1 MNRIF
6 ALMVDRLKLAGGVLL
21 GAAAGVGLAV
31 GIAQLSDTGHVAAQ
45 IPPMDTADVPRAV
58 PQSGQVALSFAPVV
72 KSAAPAV
79 VNIYTATV
87 DRRPRSMNEEFI
99 QRFFGGA
106 PVQPRVSQSLG
117 SGVIVGADGLIITNN
132 HVVEGADQILV
143 ALADRRE
150 FKAKILFADPRL
162 DLALLKVET
171 EGAVLPVIRM
181 ADSDRVEVGD
191 VTVAIGNPFGV
202 GQTVTTGIVS
212 ALARTGIG
220 VSDWQFFIQTDA
232 AINPGNSGGALL
244 DSQGRLIGVPTAIFS
259 RGGGSNGIGFAI
271 PSKMVRVFLNAADK
285 GKLVSGW
292 IGVEGEALTADT
304 AKQLGLDRPGGL
316 LVTGVVAGSPG
327 DKAGVKAGDV
337 LKSVDGK
344 EVANG
349 GQLRYSLATEGVG
362 TTLNMRLWRDG
373 AERQVPVTLA
383 PPPENPPRSITRL
396 AGRSILNGVTVAN
409 LSPAY
414 AQELGAGLPEQG
426 VVVVAIEAN
435 APAVRFLRPGALLES
450 VGGQPVRSVADV
462 IRQSNA
468 GALLVRFALGEQ
480 GHEPHLFPPAQP
492 AGRSPCRHCARWHAA
507 CARLRGFRCAPAP
520 LVRAPPSL
528 RQPRAGR
535 TTSGTN
541 RGAGCLFCRHG
552 HRARWPGSRPHRQ

>member
-1 MNRIF
+1 MNRIL
-6 ALMVDRLKLAGGVLL
+6 AAMITRTKL
-21 GAAAGVGLAV
+21 AAGVGLGIAAGAALAV
-31 GIAQLSDTGHVAAQ
+31 GITQIADSKVAAQ
-45 IPPMDTADVPRAV
+45 IPPMDTSDVPRAV
-58 PQSGQVALSFAPVV
+58 PAAGQVALSFAPVV
-72 KSAAPAV
+72 KAAAPSV

-87 DRRPRSMNEEFI
+87 DRRPRNFNDEFM

-150 FKAKILFADPRL
+150 FKARILFADPRL

-171 EGAVLPVIRM
+171 EGAALPVIRM

-212 ALARTGIG
+212 AVARTGIG

-244 DSQGRLIGVPTAIFS
+244 DAQGRLIGVPTAIFS

-316 LVTGVVAGSPG
+316 LVTGVVPGSPG
-327 DKAGVKAGDV
+327 AKAGIAVGDV
-337 LKSVDGK
+337 LRSVDGK

-362 TTLNMRLWRDG
+362 KALNVKLWRDR
-373 AERQVPVTLA
+373 AERSVSVTLA
-383 PPPENPPRSITRL
+383 APPETPARSLTKI
-396 AGRSILNGVTVAN
+396 AGRSILTGVTLGN

-426 VVVVAIEAN
+426 VVVVAIDGA
-435 APAVRFLRPGALLES
+435 APAARFLRPGALIETL
-450 VGGQPVRSVADV
+450 GGQPVRSVADAV
-462 IRQSNA
+462 KLANA
-468 GALLVRFALGEQ
+468 GALIVRFAIGEQ
-480 GHEPHLFPPAQP
+480 RAECGVNNL
-492 AGRSPCRHCARWHAA
+492 GGLSCRS
-507 CARLRGFRCAPAP
+507 
-520 LVRAPPSL
+520 
-528 RQPRAGR
+528 
-535 TTSGTN
+535 
-541 RGAGCLFCRHG
+541 
-552 HRARWPGSRPHRQ
+552 

>member
-1 MNRIF
+1 MNRIITRMMD
-6 ALMVDRLKLAGGVLL
+6 ALKMAGGVAL
-21 GAAAGVGLAV
+21 GVAVGAGMAV
-31 GIAQLSDTGHVAAQ
+31 GIARVSDTGHVAAQ
-45 IPPMDTADVPRAV
+45 IPPMDTTELSRVVPAA
-58 PQSGQVALSFAPVV
+58 GEVAMSFSPVV
-72 KSAAPAV
+72 KAAAPAV

-87 DRRPRSMNEEFI
+87 DRRPRNINEEFI
-99 QRFFGGA
+99 RRFFGGA
-106 PVQPRVSQSLG
+106 PVQPRVQQSLG
-117 SGVIVGADGLIITNN
+117 SGVIVGADGLIVTNN

-150 FKAKILFADPRL
+150 FKARILFADPRL

-171 EGAVLPVIRM
+171 EDAKLPVIRM

-244 DSQGRLIGVPTAIFS
+244 DAQGRLIGIPTAIFS
-259 RGGGSNGIGFAI
+259 RTGTSAGIGFAI

-292 IGVEGEALTADT
+292 IGLEGEALTADT

-316 LVTGVVAGSPG
+316 LVTGVVPGSPG
-327 DKAGVKAGDV
+327 AKAGVMVGDV
-337 LKSVDGK
+337 LKSVGGK
-344 EVANG
+344 DVADG

-362 TTLNMRLWRDG
+362 KTLEAVIWRDG
-373 AERQVPVTLA
+373 AERRVSVTLA
-383 PPPENPPRSITRL
+383 APPENPPRSITRIDS
-396 AGRSILNGVTVAN
+396 RSILTGVTVAN

-426 VVVVAIEAN
+426 VVVVSIDAA
-435 APAVRFLRPGALLES
+435 APAARFLRPGALVEML
-450 VGGQPVRSVADV
+450 GGQQVRTVADV
-462 IRQSNA
+462 VRLSQG
-468 GALLVRFALGEQ
+468 GALTVRFAIGDQRAEC
-480 GHEPHLFPPAQP
+480 GVNT
-492 AGRSPCRHCARWHAA
+492 AGGLSCRS
-507 CARLRGFRCAPAP
+507 
-520 LVRAPPSL
+520 
-528 RQPRAGR
+528 
-535 TTSGTN
+535 
-541 RGAGCLFCRHG
+541 
-552 HRARWPGSRPHRQ
+552 

>member
-1 MNRIF
+1 MNRIIAF
-6 ALMVDRLKLAGGVLL
+6 MVDRLKLAGGVLM

-31 GIAQLSDTGHVAAQ
+31 GIAQLSDTGHVSAQ
-45 IPPMDTADVPRAV
+45 IPPMDTTDVARAV

-181 ADSDRVEVGD
+181 ADSDRLEVGD

-244 DSQGRLIGVPTAIFS
+244 DAQGRLIGVPTAIFS

-316 LVTGVVAGSPG
+316 LVTGVVPGSPG

-362 TTLNMRLWRDG
+362 TTLNMRLWREG

-468 GALLVRFALGEQ
+468 GALLVRFAIGEQ
-480 GHEPHLFPPAQP
+480 RAECGVNN
-492 AGRSPCRHCARWHAA
+492 AGGISCR
-507 CARLRGFRCAPAP
+507 
-520 LVRAPPSL
+520 
-528 RQPRAGR
+528 
-535 TTSGTN
+535 T
-541 RGAGCLFCRHG
+541 
-552 HRARWPGSRPHRQ
+552 

>member
-1 MNRIF
+1 MASEVR
-6 ALMVDRLKLAGGVLL
+6 ASGVD
-21 GAAAGVGLAV
+21 
-31 GIAQLSDTGHVAAQ
+31 
-45 IPPMDTADVPRAV
+45 
-58 PQSGQVALSFAPVV
+58 LSFAPVV

-316 LVTGVVAGSPG
+316 LVTGVVPGSPG
-327 DKAGVKAGDV
+327 AKAGVKAGDV

-435 APAVRFLRPGALLES
+435 APALRFLRPGALLES

-468 GALLVRFALGEQ
+468 GALLVRFAMGEQ
-480 GHEPHLFPPAQP
+480 RAECGVNN
-492 AGRSPCRHCARWHAA
+492 AGGISCR
-507 CARLRGFRCAPAP
+507 
-520 LVRAPPSL
+520 
-528 RQPRAGR
+528 
-535 TTSGTN
+535 T
-541 RGAGCLFCRHG
+541 
-552 HRARWPGSRPHRQ
+552 

>member
-1 MNRIF
+1 M
-6 ALMVDRLKLAGGVLL
+6 MDRLKLAGGALMGV
-21 GAAAGVGLAV
+21 AAGIGLAV
-31 GIAQLSDTGHVAAQ
+31 GIARVSDTGHVAAQ
-45 IPPMDTADVPRAV
+45 IPPMDTSDVPRAV
-58 PQSGQVALSFAPVV
+58 PAAGQVAMSFAPVV
-72 KSAAPAV
+72 KAAAPAV
-79 VNIYTATV
+79 VNIYTAKV
-87 DRRPRSMNEEFI
+87 DRRPRGMNEDFV

-117 SGVIVGADGLIITNN
+117 SGVIVGGDGLIITNN

-150 FKAKILFADPRL
+150 FKAKIVFADPRL

-171 EGAVLPVIRM
+171 EGAALPVIRM
-181 ADSDRVEVGD
+181 ADSDRIEVGD
-191 VTVAIGNPFGV
+191 ITVAIGNPFGV

-244 DSQGRLIGVPTAIFS
+244 DAQGRLIGVPTAIFS

-304 AKQLGLDRPGGL
+304 ARQLGLDRPGGL
-316 LVTGVVAGSPG
+316 LVTAVVPGSPG
-327 DKAGVKAGDV
+327 ARAGIKAGDV

-362 TTLNMRLWRDG
+362 TTLNVRVWRDR
-373 AERQVPVTLA
+373 AERQVAVMLAA
-383 PPPENPPRSITRL
+383 PPETPARSLTPI
-396 AGRSILNGVTVAN
+396 AGRSILTGVTVAN

-426 VVVVAIEAN
+426 VVVVAIAAN
-435 APAVRFLRPGALLES
+435 APAARFLRPGALLES
-450 VGGQPVRSVADV
+450 VGGQPVRTVADV
-462 IRQSNA
+462 KRLA
-468 GALLVRFALGEQ
+468 DGGALLVRFAIGDQRAEC
-480 GHEPHLFPPAQP
+480 GVNS
-492 AGRSPCRHCARWHAA
+492 AGGLSCR
-507 CARLRGFRCAPAP
+507 
-520 LVRAPPSL
+520 
-528 RQPRAGR
+528 
-535 TTSGTN
+535 T
-541 RGAGCLFCRHG
+541 
-552 HRARWPGSRPHRQ
+552 

>member
-1 MNRIF
+1 M
-6 ALMVDRLKLAGGVLL
+6 ADRARLAGGVAL
-21 GAAAGVGLAV
+21 GLAAGVGLAV
-31 GIAQLSDTGHVAAQ
+31 GVANISDTGRVAAQ
-45 IPPMDTADVPRAV
+45 IPAMDTTDLPRAV
-58 PQSGQVALSFAPVV
+58 PAPGQVAMSFSPVV
-72 KSAAPAV
+72 KAAAPAV

-87 DRRPRSMNEEFI
+87 DRRPRSLNEEFI

-150 FKAKILFADPRL
+150 FKAKVLFADPRL

-171 EGAVLPVIRM
+171 EGATLPVIRM

-212 ALARTGIG
+212 AVARTGIG

-244 DSQGRLIGVPTAIFS
+244 DAQGRLIGVPTAIYS

-271 PSKMVRVFLNAADK
+271 PSKMVRVFLTAADK

-304 AKQLGLDRPGGL
+304 ARQLGLDRPGGL
-316 LVTGVVAGSPG
+316 LVTGVVPGSPG
-327 DKAGVKAGDV
+327 ASAGIKPGDV
-337 LKSVDGK
+337 IRSIDGK
-344 EVANG
+344 EIADG

-362 TTLNMRLWRDG
+362 KTLNVQVWRDR
-373 AERQVPVTLA
+373 ALSRVPVTLA
-383 PPPENPPRSITRL
+383 APPENPPRSLTRL

-426 VVVVAIEAN
+426 VVVVAIDA
-435 APAVRFLRPGALLES
+435 ASPATRFLRPGALIET
-450 VGGQPVRSVADV
+450 VGGQPVRTVADV
-462 IRQSNA
+462 ARLVNS
-468 GALLVRFALGEQ
+468 GALLVRFSLGEQ
-480 GHEPHLFPPAQP
+480 RAECGVNNL
-492 AGRSPCRHCARWHAA
+492 GGISCRS
-507 CARLRGFRCAPAP
+507 
-520 LVRAPPSL
+520 
-528 RQPRAGR
+528 
-535 TTSGTN
+535 
-541 RGAGCLFCRHG
+541 
-552 HRARWPGSRPHRQ
+552 

>member
-1 MNRIF
+1 M
-6 ALMVDRLKLAGGVLL
+6 MVDKLKLL
-21 GAAAGVGLAV
+21 GGVGLGVAAGAAIAV
-31 GIAQLSDTGHVAAQ
+31 GVVNMSDTGRVAAQ
-45 IPPMDTADVPRAV
+45 IPPMDSSEMARAV
-58 PQSGQVALSFAPVV
+58 PAPGQVSLSFSPVV

-79 VNIYTATV
+79 VNIFTATV
-87 DRRPRSMNEEFI
+87 DRRPRNMNEEFM

-106 PVQPRVSQSLG
+106 PVQPRVQQSLG

-150 FKAKILFADPRL
+150 YKAKILFADPRL

-181 ADSDRVEVGD
+181 ADSDRLEVGD

-212 ALARTGIG
+212 GLARTGIG

-244 DSQGRLIGVPTAIFS
+244 DAQGRLIGIPTAIYS
-259 RGGGSNGIGFAI
+259 RTGGSNGIGFAI
-271 PSKMVRVFLNAADK
+271 PSKMVRVFLTAADK

-292 IGVEGEALTADT
+292 IGVEGEPLTTDT
-304 AKQLGLDRPGGL
+304 ARQLGLDRPGGL
-316 LVTGVVAGSPG
+316 LVTAVVAGSPG
-327 DKAGVKAGDV
+327 AKAGIRIGDV
-337 LKSVDGK
+337 LRSVDGK

-362 TTLNMRLWRDG
+362 KTLNVQLWRDRQ
-373 AERQVPVTLA
+373 ATQVPVTLA
-383 PPPENPPRSITRL
+383 APPENPPRRITRI
-396 AGRSILNGVTVAN
+396 AARSILTGVTVAN

-426 VVVVAIEAN
+426 VVVVAIDPN
-435 APAVRFLRPGALLES
+435 APAARFLRPGALLES
-450 VGGQPVRSVADV
+450 VGGQSVKTVADV
-462 IRQSNA
+462 NRLAGS
-468 GALLVRFALGEQ
+468 GALIVRFAVGEQ
-480 GHEPHLFPPAQP
+480 RAECGVNN
-492 AGRSPCRHCARWHAA
+492 AGGLSCRA
-507 CARLRGFRCAPAP
+507 
-520 LVRAPPSL
+520 
-528 RQPRAGR
+528 
-535 TTSGTN
+535 
-541 RGAGCLFCRHG
+541 
-552 HRARWPGSRPHRQ
+552 

>member
-1 MNRIF
+1 
-6 ALMVDRLKLAGGVLL
+6 
-21 GAAAGVGLAV
+21 
-31 GIAQLSDTGHVAAQ
+31 
-45 IPPMDTADVPRAV
+45 
-58 PQSGQVALSFAPVV
+58 
-72 KSAAPAV
+72 
-79 VNIYTATV
+79 
-87 DRRPRSMNEEFI
+87 
-99 QRFFGGA
+99 
-106 PVQPRVSQSLG
+106 VSQSLG

-316 LVTGVVAGSPG
+316 LVTGVVPGSPG
-327 DKAGVKAGDV
+327 AKAGVKAGDV

-435 APAVRFLRPGALLES
+435 APALRFLRPGALLES

-462 IRQSNA
+462 IRLSNA
-468 GALLVRFALGEQ
+468 GALLVRFAMGDQRAECGVNNQ
-480 GHEPHLFPPAQP
+480 G
-492 AGRSPCRHCARWHAA
+492 GISCR
-507 CARLRGFRCAPAP
+507 
-520 LVRAPPSL
+520 
-528 RQPRAGR
+528 
-535 TTSGTN
+535 T
-541 RGAGCLFCRHG
+541 
-552 HRARWPGSRPHRQ
+552 

>member
-1 MNRIF
+1 
-6 ALMVDRLKLAGGVLL
+6 
-21 GAAAGVGLAV
+21 
-31 GIAQLSDTGHVAAQ
+31 
-45 IPPMDTADVPRAV
+45 
-58 PQSGQVALSFAPVV
+58 
-72 KSAAPAV
+72 
-79 VNIYTATV
+79 
-87 DRRPRSMNEEFI
+87 
-99 QRFFGGA
+99 
-106 PVQPRVSQSLG
+106 VQPRVSQSLG

-316 LVTGVVAGSPG
+316 LVTGVVPGSPG
-327 DKAGVKAGDV
+327 AKAGVKAGDV

-435 APAVRFLRPGALLES
+435 APALRFLRPGALLES

-468 GALLVRFALGEQ
+468 GALLVRFAMGDQRAEC
-480 GHEPHLFPPAQP
+480 GVNN
-492 AGRSPCRHCARWHAA
+492 AGGISCR
-507 CARLRGFRCAPAP
+507 
-520 LVRAPPSL
+520 
-528 RQPRAGR
+528 
-535 TTSGTN
+535 T
-541 RGAGCLFCRHG
+541 
-552 HRARWPGSRPHRQ
+552 

>member
-1 MNRIF
+1 MITRT
-6 ALMVDRLKLAGGVLL
+6 KL
-21 GAAAGVGLAV
+21 AAGVGLGIAAGAALAV
-31 GIAQLSDTGHVAAQ
+31 GITQISDSKVSAQ
-45 IPPMDTADVPRAV
+45 IPPMDTSAVPRAV
-58 PQSGQVALSFAPVV
+58 PAAGQVALSFSPVV
-72 KSAAPAV
+72 KAAAPAV
-79 VNIYTATV
+79 VNIYTAKV
-87 DRRPRSMNEEFI
+87 DRRPRNFNEEFM

-150 FKAKILFADPRL
+150 FKAKIMFADPRL

-244 DSQGRLIGVPTAIFS
+244 DAQGRLIGVPTAIFS

-316 LVTGVVAGSPG
+316 LVTGVVPGSPG
-327 DKAGVKAGDV
+327 AKAGIAVGDV
-337 LKSVDGK
+337 LRSVDGK

-362 TTLNMRLWRDG
+362 TALNVKLWRDRT
-373 AERQVPVTLA
+373 ERSVSVTLA
-383 PPPENPPRSITRL
+383 APPEIPARSLTKI
-396 AGRSILNGVTVAN
+396 AARSILTGVTLAN

-426 VVVVAIEAN
+426 VVVVAIDGN
-435 APAVRFLRPGALLES
+435 APAARFLRPGALIETL
-450 VGGQPVRSVADV
+450 GGQPVKSVADAV
-462 IRQSNA
+462 RLAQA
-468 GALLVRFALGEQ
+468 GALIVRFANGEQ
-480 GHEPHLFPPAQP
+480 
-492 AGRSPCRHCARWHAA
+492 
-507 CARLRGFRCAPAP
+507 
-520 LVRAPPSL
+520 RAECGVNNLGGLSC
-528 RQPRAGR
+528 Q
-535 TTSGTN
+535 S
-541 RGAGCLFCRHG
+541 
-552 HRARWPGSRPHRQ
+552 

>member
-1 MNRIF
+1 M
-6 ALMVDRLKLAGGVLL
+6 ADRARLAGGVAL
-21 GAAAGVGLAV
+21 GLAAGVGLAV
-31 GIAQLSDTGHVAAQ
+31 GVANISDTGRVAAQ
-45 IPPMDTADVPRAV
+45 IPAMDTTDLPRAV
-58 PQSGQVALSFAPVV
+58 PAPGQVAMSFSPVV

-87 DRRPRSMNEEFI
+87 DRRPRSLNEEFI

-150 FKAKILFADPRL
+150 FKAKVLFADPRL

-171 EGAVLPVIRM
+171 EGATLPVIRM

-212 ALARTGIG
+212 AVARTGIG

-244 DSQGRLIGVPTAIFS
+244 DAQGRLIGVPTAIYS

-271 PSKMVRVFLNAADK
+271 PSKMVRVFLTAADK

-304 AKQLGLDRPGGL
+304 ARQLGLDRPGGL
-316 LVTGVVAGSPG
+316 LVTGVVPGSPG
-327 DKAGVKAGDV
+327 ASAGIKPGDV
-337 LKSVDGK
+337 IRSIDGK
-344 EVANG
+344 EIADG

-362 TTLNMRLWRDG
+362 KTLNVQVWRDR
-373 AERQVPVTLA
+373 ALSRVPVTLA
-383 PPPENPPRSITRL
+383 APPEDPPRSLTRL

-426 VVVVAIEAN
+426 VVVVAIDA
-435 APAVRFLRPGALLES
+435 ASPATRFLRPGALIET
-450 VGGQPVRSVADV
+450 VGGQPVRTVADV
-462 IRQSNA
+462 ARLVNS
-468 GALLVRFALGEQ
+468 GALLVRFSLGEQ
-480 GHEPHLFPPAQP
+480 RAECGVNNL
-492 AGRSPCRHCARWHAA
+492 GGISCRS
-507 CARLRGFRCAPAP
+507 
-520 LVRAPPSL
+520 
-528 RQPRAGR
+528 
-535 TTSGTN
+535 
-541 RGAGCLFCRHG
+541 
-552 HRARWPGSRPHRQ
+552 

>member
-1 MNRIF
+1 
-6 ALMVDRLKLAGGVLL
+6 MVSKLKLLGGIGLGVAA
-21 GAAAGVGLAV
+21 GAAIAV
-31 GIAQLSDTGHVAAQ
+31 GVANVSDTGRVAAQ
-45 IPPMDTADVPRAV
+45 IPPMDTSDVQRAV
-58 PQSGQVALSFAPVV
+58 PSAGQVALSFAPVV

-79 VNIYTATV
+79 VNIFTATV
-87 DRRPRSMNEEFI
+87 DRRPRNANEEFM

-106 PVQPRVSQSLG
+106 PVQPRVQQSLG

-143 ALADRRE
+143 ALRDRRE
-150 FKAKILFADPRL
+150 FKAKILFSDPRL

-181 ADSDRVEVGD
+181 ADSDRLEVGD

-212 ALARTGIG
+212 GLARTGIG

-244 DSQGRLIGVPTAIFS
+244 DAQGRLIGIPTAIYS
-259 RGGGSNGIGFAI
+259 RTGASNGIGFAI
-271 PSKMVRVFLNAADK
+271 PSKMVRVFLTAADK

-292 IGVEGEALTADT
+292 IGVEGEPLTADT

-316 LVTGVVAGSPG
+316 LVTAVVPGSPG
-327 DKAGVKAGDV
+327 ARAGIQIGDV
-337 LKSVDGK
+337 LRSVDGK

-362 TTLNMRLWRDG
+362 KTLNVQLWRDRR
-373 AERQVPVTLA
+373 ATEVPVTLA
-383 PPPENPPRSITRL
+383 APPENPPRNLTRIT
-396 AGRSILNGVTVAN
+396 ARSILAGVTVAN

-426 VVVVAIEAN
+426 VVVVAIEPN
-435 APAVRFLRPGALLES
+435 APAARFLRPGALLEAL
-450 VGGQPVRSVADV
+450 GGQPVKSVADV
-462 IRQSNA
+462 TRLAGN
-468 GALLVRFALGEQ
+468 GALIVRFAVGEQ
-480 GHEPHLFPPAQP
+480 HAECGVNNIGGLSC
-492 AGRSPCRHCARWHAA
+492 RS
-507 CARLRGFRCAPAP
+507 
-520 LVRAPPSL
+520 
-528 RQPRAGR
+528 
-535 TTSGTN
+535 
-541 RGAGCLFCRHG
+541 
-552 HRARWPGSRPHRQ
+552 

>member
-1 MNRIF
+1 
-6 ALMVDRLKLAGGVLL
+6 MVDRLKLAGGVLV

-31 GIAQLSDTGHVAAQ
+31 GIAQLSDTGHVSAQ
-45 IPPMDTADVPRAV
+45 IPPMDTTDVARAV

-181 ADSDRVEVGD
+181 ADSDRLEVGD

-244 DSQGRLIGVPTAIFS
+244 DAQGRLIGVPTAIFS

-316 LVTGVVAGSPG
+316 LVTGVVPGSPG
-327 DKAGVKAGDV
+327 AKAGVKPGDV

-435 APAVRFLRPGALLES
+435 APAGRFLRPGALLES
-450 VGGQPVRSVADV
+450 VGGQPVKSVADV
-462 IRQSNA
+462 IRLSNA
-468 GALLVRFALGEQ
+468 GALLVRFAIGEQ
-480 GHEPHLFPPAQP
+480 RAECGVNN
-492 AGRSPCRHCARWHAA
+492 AGGISCR
-507 CARLRGFRCAPAP
+507 
-520 LVRAPPSL
+520 
-528 RQPRAGR
+528 
-535 TTSGTN
+535 T
-541 RGAGCLFCRHG
+541 
-552 HRARWPGSRPHRQ
+552 